1 MLAEMDIKEFLEK
14 TASNDPVPGGGS
26 VAALASGLASALTTM
41 VANLTKDKEKYKE
54 HKKEMEEIV
63 ERLTVRQ
70 NEFLQLIDK
79 DANSF
84 DSVIKAYKMPKE
96 TEKQKKLRKE
106 AIQDGMKYAAKV
118 PLGIAI
124 DGSKLFEDIELVVK
138 HGNKS
143 AVTDGLVAAMMTRT
157 SIKSALLNV
166 KINLDSIND
175 EEFVQ
180 EMSAQVK
187 ELEDFADK
195 REREILKLSKF

>member
-1 MLAEMDIKEFLEK
+1 MLSEMDIKEFLKK

-26 VAALASGLASALTTM
+26 VAALSSGLASALTAM

-54 HKKEMEEIV
+54 YKEEMEEIV
-63 ERLTVRQ
+63 ERLSVRQ

-138 HGNKS
+138 HGNEN
-143 AVTDGLVAAMMTRT
+143 AVTDGLVSAMMTRT

-180 EMSAQVK
+180 EMNAQVE
-187 ELEDFADK
+187 ELEDFADR
-195 REREILKLSKF
+195 REKEILALSKF

>member
-1 MLAEMDIKEFLEK
+1 MLSDMDIKEFLEK

-26 VAALASGLASALTTM
+26 VAALSSGLASALTAM

-54 HKKEMEEIV
+54 YKEEMEEIV
-63 ERLTVRQ
+63 ERLSVRQ

-96 TEKQKKLRKE
+96 TKKQKKLRKE

-124 DGSKLFEDIELVVK
+124 DGSKLFEDIELVVR
-138 HGNKS
+138 HGNEN

>member
-26 VAALASGLASALTTM
+26 VAALSSGLASALTAM

-54 HKKEMEEIV
+54 YKEEMEDIV
-63 ERLTVRQ
+63 DRLCVRK

-124 DGSKLFEDIELVVK
+124 DGSKLFEDIELVVR
-138 HGNKS
+138 HGNEN
-143 AVTDGLVAAMMTRT
+143 AVTDGLVAAMLTRT

-195 REREILKLSKF
+195 REKEILKLSKF